1 LLAGP
6 REARA
11 HGIATVFQDLA
22 TLPLT
27 SLWRN
32 FFLGQEPTTGRRP
45 LRRLNTRKVRTI
57 MREELL
63 KNETTV
69 EGLTDMMASGAE
81 LAELT
86 ASRAGAF
93 VPASLTCTERSRQ
106 Q

>member
-1 LLAGP
+1 MAS
-6 REARA
+6 
-11 HGIATVFQDLA
+11 V
-22 TLPLT
+22 
-27 SLWRN
+27 
-32 FFLGQEPTTGRRP
+32 
-45 LRRLNTRKVRTI
+45 
-57 MREELL
+57 L